1 MWPKA
6 EGLRVLKMGAYKYI
20 KETLENEYKE
30 RSPEYRARV
39 IQWRKEPTIMR
50 VERPSNLI
58 RARSLGY
65 KAKQGIAVVRVKMGK
80 GRRKRVSPHRARKAK
95 TNYSYDALD
104 KSLRVIAEEKAARK
118 HSNMEV
124 LNSYWVGE
132 DGQYRYFEI
141 ILAER
146 GNPSLPGYMQDTISN
161 RGRAYRGLTSAGRKG
176 RGLRAKGLSAK
187 RTRSAKKERESGHDR
202 K

>member
-6 EGLRVLKMGAYKYI
+6 EGLRVFEMGAYKYI
-20 KETLENEYKE
+20 KETLENAYKE
-30 RSPEYRARV
+30 RSPEYRAR
-39 IQWRKEPTIMR
+39 IIRWRKEPTIVR

-65 KAKQGIAVVRVKMGK
+65 KAKQGIAVIRVKMGK
-80 GRRKRVSPHRARKAK
+80 GRRKRVSPHRGRKAK

-104 KSLRVIAEEKAARK
+104 KSLRMVAEEKATRK

-132 DGQYRYFEI
+132 DGQYRYFEV

-146 GNPSLPGYMQDTISN
+146 GNPSLPEYMQDTIS
-161 RGRAYRGLTSAGRKG
+161 S
-176 RGLRAKGLSAK
+176 
-187 RTRSAKKERESGHDR
+187 
-202 K
+202 

>member
-1 MWPKA
+1 
-6 EGLRVLKMGAYKYI
+6 MGAYKYI
-20 KETLENEYKE
+20 KETLENEYKT
-30 RSPEYRARV
+30 RSPEYRERV
-39 IQWRKEPTIMR
+39 IRWRKEPTIMR

-65 KAKQGIAVVRVKMGK
+65 KAKQGIVVARVKMGK
-80 GRRKRVSPHRARKAK
+80 GRRKRVTPAKGRKAK

-104 KSLRVIAEEKAARK
+104 KSLRMVAEEKASRK
-118 HSNMEV
+118 FSNMEV

-132 DGQYRYFEI
+132 DGQYKYFEV

-146 GNPSLPGYMQDTISN
+146 GSPNLPEYMSDEIAN
-161 RGRAYRGLTSAGRKG
+161 KGRAYRALTSAGRKV
-176 RGLRAKGLSAK
+176 RGLRAKGLS
-187 RTRSAKKERESGHDR
+187 TRRIRSRKKERAYEHYR